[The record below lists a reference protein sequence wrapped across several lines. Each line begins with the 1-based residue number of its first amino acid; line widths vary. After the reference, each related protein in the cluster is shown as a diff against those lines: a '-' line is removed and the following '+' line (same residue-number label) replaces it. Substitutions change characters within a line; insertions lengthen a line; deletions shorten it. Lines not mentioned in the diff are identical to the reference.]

1 MKTSSTALA
10 LAIMAATSTSTAYVH
25 DRREYEK
32 EKHAAATAMKMKGSS
47 ADGKQTLNEENRQNL
62 RSLKKKKVASDY
74 SWLVGTY
81 DSGRMSWLGLNEGV
95 GVTKG
100 EDAPSN
106 AGLDIAA
113 FEGTTTN
120 RIFQAHLTFQ
130 AHPCKLLDLTEDEC
144 PGTATSPNPLVGDET
159 TTIMYEMEGVGSY
172 ASQQADQIVF
182 VTDHFQYL
190 KVVNGTNVWVDSFSA
205 DTDEIDVMTC
215 FRMKGD
221 EQLSCDFRLHFVLAE
236 GVENPNLLGPHFQSV
251 GSVLWEEIE
260 E

>member
-25 DRREYEK
+25 DRREYEH
-32 EKHAAATAMKMKGSS
+32 EKHTAVTAMKMKGSS
-47 ADGKQTLNEENRQNL
+47 ADGKQRLNEESRQNL
-62 RSLKKKKVASDY
+62 RSLKKKK
-74 SWLVGTY
+74 
-81 DSGRMSWLGLNEGV
+81 NEGV
-95 GVTKG
+95 GIVKG
-100 EDAPSN
+100 EDAPGN
-106 AGLDIAA
+106 AELDIAA

-144 PGTATSPNPLVGDET
+144 PGTATSPNPLVENRT
-159 TTIMYEMEGVGSY
+159 TTIMYEFEGVGSC